1 MSSNAIRIVAAAV
14 AMLALSAQS
23 VFAGDSWDPQI
34 KQILAHADGTPSLP
48 CSAMVSADGSA
59 TGNTLAFLTWFFGY
73 RDGLAALAKIDGR
86 LKALPQVPPVQLG
99 AMFLTYCRN
108 KQSLPLGEA
117 ATGVFEL
124 TLNAQPGS
132 RFDLRVP
139 GQ

>member
-1 MSSNAIRIVAAAV
+1 
-14 AMLALSAQS
+14 
-23 VFAGDSWDPQI
+23 
-34 KQILAHADGTPSLP
+34 
-48 CSAMVSADGSA
+48 MVSADGSA
-59 TGNTLAFLTWFFGY
+59 TGNTLAFLIWFFGY
-73 RDGLAALAKIDGR
+73 RDGLAAMAKIDGR

-108 KQSLPLGEA
+108 KQSITLGEA